1 MKQLILTTLV
11 LFSSVLAL
19 AQAPTVLGQWT
30 TIDDSTKKPKAV
42 IEIFEKDG
50 AYFGKIVS
58 LHLKPEEDQNPKC
71 KKCPGDLKDTPV
83 IGLEI
88 LKNLKSASA
97 TEWKEGNILDPESG
111 KTYSCKME
119 LIENG
124 QKLKVRGFLG
134 MALLGR
140 TQVWERR

>member
-1 MKQLILTTLV
+1 MKQLVLGSLV
-11 LFSSVLAL
+11 LLSSFAAFPQSSVI
-19 AQAPTVLGQWT
+19 GQWT

-42 IEIFEKDG
+42 IEIFEKEG
-50 AYFGKIVS
+50 SYFGRIVA
-58 LHLKPEEDQNPKC
+58 LHLKPEEDQNPRC
-71 KKCPGDLKDTPV
+71 KKCPDELKDTPV

-88 LKNLKSASA
+88 LKNLKSVSA
-97 TEWKEGNILDPESG
+97 TEWKEGHILDPESG

-119 LIENG
+119 LIEDG
-124 QKLKVRGFLG
+124 KKLKVRGFLG